1 MLLTAV
7 HKAGYLPSVKWV
19 YKHLEKEPP
28 ALKPFL
34 GVSLPEV
41 FAHNIQLMLLQSSDP
56 LKAATRA
63 YHLLMDEVAVESRLS
78 WSPIRS

>member
-41 FAHNIQLMLLQSSDP
+41 FARNVQLMLLQ
-56 LKAATRA
+56 
-63 YHLLMDEVAVESRLS
+63 
-78 WSPIRS
+78 

>member
-19 YKHLEKEPP
+19 YKHLEKEPRAP

-41 FAHNIQLMLLQSSDP
+41 FARNVQLMLLQ
-56 LKAATRA
+56 
-63 YHLLMDEVAVESRLS
+63 
-78 WSPIRS
+78 